1 MKRLAT
7 MAAQVLW
14 FLLTPTV
21 AFSYLIP
28 LPPLVAAASGSDI
41 APLPPV
47 VAAPRPGCPSMC
59 GNVNIPYPFGIGDE
73 CALGSDFAITCNH
86 SFNPPRPYTGDFEVI
101 SISLEA
107 GEMRVF
113 SDVSYICYNSSKT
126 TDSTG
131 VITWTLS
138 FNPAFLISPTRNVF
152 TGIGCDTWAYLNGR
166 EDFSFFS
173 GCITTCNSLDEAA
186 EDNEVCTGLGCCQSS
201 IPTKLTTIKIG
212 WGNQENYRNL
222 AWEYS
227 PCNYAFIGEKG
238 WYHFN
243 RTDLTRDA
251 NNKTFTDRVG
261 SRTIPMVLDWAI
273 RDGGSC
279 KAPPKDAGASA
290 KPTAPACISR
300 NSFCVSATQGPG
312 YLCNCSKGYTGNPYD
327 ADVTRG
333 CANINECSST
343 TNGPCGMY
351 STCEDT
357 DGDYNCKC
365 NFNRKGD
372 GKSENGCYEYVFP
385 PYAIAAAA
393 ITLVVILACLSI
405 ILLMRR
411 EQKKLFNKNGGDIL
425 KEVGI
430 KIFTKG
436 EVKTITKSYRNRIG
450 GGYFGDVYEGTIID
464 DTYTPQALQV
474 AVKCT
479 VAKKVARLRQKSLR
493 REAPQHEQEKLWKE
507 GFVREIC
514 FQFKVKHPNMVR
526 LIGCCLETDV
536 PILVFEF
543 VGKGSLHEVLHGAN
557 KLTLTLP
564 KRLDIAIGSAEA
576 LSHMHSHGD
585 YKHVH
590 GDVKSANILLDDNL
604 NPKVSDFGSSKLL
617 SVKNYAMDVAADGN
631 YTDPVYHN
639 TGHFTVKSDVYSFGV
654 VLLELITR
662 KKPRYGS
669 GDANILTIDYKKS
682 SKNHCTARMYDAE
695 ILCDGNAQSHQYMEC
710 LDMVGALAIRCLSED
725 ADERPTMA
733 EVVDELNQVK
743 SIACRSSCYH
753 LS

>member
-1 MKRLAT
+1 

-28 LPPLVAAASGSDI
+28 LPPLVAAASGSNI
-41 APLPPV
+41 APPPPV

-59 GNVNIPYPFGIGDE
+59 GNVSIPYPFGIGDE

-86 SFNPPRPYTGDFEVI
+86 SFNPPRPYGGNFEII

-113 SDVSYICYNSSKT
+113 SPVAYICYNSSNT

-131 VITWTLS
+131 VIDWT
-138 FNPAFLISPTRNVF
+138 FNFFTFLISPTRNVF
-152 TGIGCDTWAYLNGR
+152 TGIGCDTWAYMEGR
-166 EDFSFFS
+166 EDSSFFT
-173 GCITTCNSLDEAA
+173 GCITTCNSLHAA
-186 EDNEVCTGLGCCQSS
+186 ARDGEECAGLGCCQSS
-201 IPTKLTTIKIG
+201 IPTNISTIHIY
-212 WGNQENYRNL
+212 WERNSSNN
-222 AWEYS
+222 AWRYS

-238 WYHFN
+238 RYHFKQ
-243 RTDLTRDA
+243 RDLITRVAD
-251 NNKTFTDRVG
+251 KTFTDRFG
-261 SRTIPMVLDWAI
+261 DRSIPMVLDWAI
-273 RDGGSC
+273 RDGVSC
-279 KAPPKDAGASA
+279 QAPPKDAGASA

-300 NSFCVSATQGPG
+300 NSFCVNATQGPG
-312 YLCNCSKGYTGNPYD
+312 YVCNCSKGYTGNPY
-327 ADVTRG
+327 VTDG
-333 CANINECSST
+333 CTNINECSST

-365 NFNRKGD
+365 NLNRKGD
-372 GKSENGCYEYVFP
+372 GKSEKGCYQYVFA
-385 PYAIAAAA
+385 PYAIAAVA

-411 EQKKLFNKNGGDIL
+411 EQRKLFNKNGGDIL

-436 EVKTITKSYRNRIG
+436 DVNTITKSYSNRIG
-450 GGYFGDVYEGTIID
+450 RGYFGDVYKGTIID
-464 DTYTPQALQV
+464 DPPQALQV

-493 REAPQHEQEKLWKE
+493 GEAPQHEQEKLWKE
-507 GFVREIC
+507 GFVREIS

-557 KLTLTLP
+557 KLTLSLP

-590 GDVKSANILLDDNL
+590 GDVKSDNILLDDDL

-617 SVKNYAMDVAADGN
+617 SVKSYARDVAADGN
-631 YTDPVYHN
+631 YIDPVYYS

-669 GDANILTIDYKKS
+669 SDGNILTIDFKKS
-682 SKNHCTARMYDAE
+682 IKNHSNAREMYDAE
-695 ILCDGNAQSHQYMEC
+695 VLSDDNAQSHRYMEC
-710 LDMVGALAIRCLSED
+710 LDMVGALAVRCLSED

-743 SIACRSSCYH
+743 SIACGIGAH
-753 LS
+753 ALT